1 MVGQLLLYV
10 QIRYSLLRKEGWA
23 FDITGAGRLHRV
35 KGGTLCR
42 GKIFDHGPFNYG
54 QSKNHF
60 AIRAMSIEMA
70 ANANKPQA
78 EPARGTI
85 EKTKAGFLTR

>member
-1 MVGQLLLYV
+1 MRRGRILL
-10 QIRYSLLRKEGWA
+10 E
-23 FDITGAGRLHRV
+23 
-35 KGGTLCR
+35 
-42 GKIFDHGPFNYG
+42 KIFDDGPTTAPFRLFVVEYPMALKQTVYDEFG
-54 QSKNHF
+54 HSKNHF